1 MRVLQILPEL
11 NVGGVETGTI
21 DFAAYLVKN
30 GHQSFV
36 ISDGGPLVRDLES
49 GGSKH
54 FALPVHK
61 KSLWTMFKMVKAVR
75 KIIRAEKIDVVH
87 ARSRVPAWIAYFA
100 CRKTNAA
107 FITTCHGY
115 YQGRFFSQIMG
126 WPKFVIVP
134 GHVIGRHMIEDFK
147 VRPERIRCIPRS
159 VDLSRFKLRLPRKV
173 KGRATCTIAIVGRIT
188 PLKGHEYFLRAMA
201 QVIRTVPYARI
212 LVIGDAPQKKK
223 ADRDHLE
230 QLVQRLG
237 LRENVSFLGNR
248 KDIPQLLAEVDVLV
262 LSTITQESF
271 GRVILEAQAMH
282 VPVVATNV
290 GGVIDIIDDERTGLL
305 VMPKDPEAMAIQV
318 LRLVRDKD
326 LAQRVVQAAL
336 KKLKSKFTVEHMC
349 SQTLRVYE
357 ELVASMN
364 ILVIKMSSI
373 GDVVLVV
380 PSLKALRKKFPG
392 SNIYCVVGK
401 ASAKILQR
409 CPYLDGLFIYD
420 HEDRL
425 NGWLNLVRLAGKLR
439 RYKFDKI
446 IDFQNN
452 RRSHL
457 LSYLSWPQ
465 ESYGFKNGKWS
476 FFLTY
481 ALKDYKNDIP
491 AVRHQFQILDKLGV
505 HYNDRYQ
512 LELWPSEKD
521 KKYAKELLEVEWLGN
536 CKRLVGLNI
545 SASDKWQT
553 KNWPLEHMAK
563 LCDLLTAQNI
573 RIMITGTEKD
583 RKAVNQLL
591 LLTKA
596 KPAVFIAKT
605 DVLQLAALIKKC
617 HIFIT
622 PDSAPLHIASAMK
635 VPAIVFFGPTDPNRH
650 LPPGKEIVV
659 IKKELE
665 CAPCYKGRCPI
676 LTHSCMR
683 DIQPEEVAEI
693 VDRYM
698 PS

>member
-1 MRVLQILPEL
+1 
-11 NVGGVETGTI
+11 
-21 DFAAYLVKN
+21 
-30 GHQSFV
+30 
-36 ISDGGPLVRDLES
+36 
-49 GGSKH
+49 
-54 FALPVHK
+54 
-61 KSLWTMFKMVKAVR
+61 MVKAVR

-126 WPKFVIVP
+126 WPKFIIVP
-134 GHVIGRHMIEDFK
+134 SHVIGRHMIEDFK

-159 VDLSRFKLRLPRKV
+159 VDLSRFQMRSARKIQ
-173 KGRATCTIAIVGRIT
+173 GRSTCTIAIVGRIT
-188 PLKGHEYFLRAMA
+188 PLKGHEYFLKAMA
-201 QVIRTVPYARI
+201 QVIRTIPYARI
-212 LVIGDAPQKKK
+212 LIIGDAPQKKRAYK
-223 ADRDHLE
+223 DHLV

-237 LRENVSFLGNR
+237 LQENVSFLGNR

-282 VPVVATNV
+282 VPVVATKV
-290 GGVIDIIDDERTGLL
+290 GGVIDIIEDERTGLL
-305 VMPKDPEAMAIQV
+305 VMPKDPEAMAVQV
-318 LRLVRDKD
+318 LRLARDKA
-326 LAQRVVQAAL
+326 LAQRIVQAAL

-349 SQTLRVYE
+349 AQTLDVYA

-364 ILVIKMSSI
+364 ILVIKLSSI

-380 PSLKALRKKFPG
+380 PSLKALRKKFPK
-392 SNIYCVVGK
+392 SNIYCVVGQP
-401 ASAKILQR
+401 SAKILQR
-409 CPYLDGLFIYD
+409 CPYLDGLFVYD
-420 HEDRL
+420 GHDRL
-425 NGWLNLVRLAGKLR
+425 NGWLNLFRLAAKLR

-452 RRSHL
+452 RRSRM

-476 FFLTY
+476 FLLTY
-481 ALKDYKNDIP
+481 ALKNYQNDIP
-491 AVRHQFQILDKLGV
+491 AVQHQFQILNKLGI
-505 HYNDRYQ
+505 HYNDKCQ

-521 KKYAKELLEVEWLGN
+521 KKYAQEILEAEWLAD

-553 KNWPLEHMAK
+553 KNWPLEHMAQ
-563 LCDLLTAQNI
+563 LCDILTARNI
-573 RIMITGTEKD
+573 RIMITGMEKD
-583 RKAVNQLL
+583 RGAVQHLL
-591 LLTKA
+591 SLTKA

-617 HIFIT
+617 HVFIT

-659 IKKELE
+659 LKRELE

-676 LTHSCMR
+676 LTHICMR

-693 VDRYM
+693 VYRYL